1 MNESELMRKEII
13 KEIGTV
19 LTSGHCSNNMVF
31 TILSLLVANGNA
43 NEDMTMEQ
51 IDSVLRNYFTIK
63 N

>member
-1 MNESELMRKEII
+1 MRKEVI

-51 IDSVLRNYFTIK
+51 IDSVLRNNFTIK

>member
-1 MNESELMRKEII
+1 MNRQVI

-31 TILSLLVANGNA
+31 TILSLLVANGSA
-43 NEDMTMEQ
+43 NENMTMEQ
-51 IDSVLRNYFTIK
+51 IDSLLRSYFTIK